1 MFIQTIGADNVGL
14 WLDTWNWQVGGG
26 SVEKLRALRG
36 EQIIAVE
43 LSDIPAG
50 ADLATITEEQRLLPG
65 EGGQIDSV
73 AYLATLQELGFDG
86 PVSAAVNS
94 AAVQGTKREALVKKA
109 AEALDTAMQ
118 AAGIGGGTTLAG
130 AK

>member
-1 MFIQTIGADNVGL
+1 M
-14 WLDTWNWQVGGG
+14 
-26 SVEKLRALRG
+26 
-36 EQIIAVE
+36 
-43 LSDIPAG
+43 
-50 ADLATITEEQRLLPG
+50 
-65 EGGQIDSV
+65 
-73 AYLATLQELGFDG
+73 QELGFDG